1 MRRNLKNLFVLGGL
15 LLGASL
21 YAQEKTVTGTVT
33 DPEGFPVADAVVKTT
48 SGKEAFT
55 DENGVFSIEAK
66 QGDLVTVEAVGLPT
80 QTFAV
85 GAGTDYKVSLKP
97 SETVELEGAVVT
109 ALGITRDKKSL
120 GYASQEVKGDLL
132 TNSRSSNPLAALS
145 GNVAGA
151 QISTPSGNI
160 GGSARITLRGISSI
174 TGENRPL
181 IVIDGVP
188 MDNSNYNTTNTQ
200 RGAGGRDYGDASF
213 DINPDDIESMS
224 VLKGGPATAL
234 YGSRAGN
241 GVILITTKRGKKGR
255 DEITLNTGVSLESVS
270 IIPKL
275 QRLYGGGS
283 GPDFDEATINGKKYN
298 LVQYIVDESW
308 GPKYDPNKMVLAW
321 NAFDP
326 DVKSK
331 YLVETPW
338 VAPKNDVKSF
348 FNTGITYTNSVA
360 FAKSYEN
367 TTARLSLS
375 NVSQTGIVPNTEL
388 ERTSVGLVVDTKF
401 NDKFSAS
408 ANMNYVVSDAFNRP
422 EIGYGDNSVMQKML
436 QFGQRQLDYNE
447 MKDYKTAAGVQK
459 PWNRISWDDGTP
471 KYSDNPYW
479 LIYENTSNDK
489 RNRVYGNVE
498 LKYDILPGLYA
509 VGKAMFDHYDLK
521 VQERVAVGSAST
533 SGYSEQRRD
542 LTEVNYEGRL
552 HYNKKWD
559 QFSINAF
566 AGVNR
571 RDFKQSSLIG
581 QTNGGLIVAGLYN
594 LSNGYEAS
602 TVTNSSFHKRINS
615 VMGGASLGFADMVF
629 LDLGVRNDWSS
640 TLPMANN
647 SFFYPSAT
655 MSFVFSEAIKQNW
668 LTFGKIR
675 GGWSK
680 SGNDTDPYRL
690 RDVYVNN
697 TYNSVSFGDQPWF
710 LMNTAK
716 NNQFLKPETKKSW
729 EVGIEMAMFKS
740 RLSFDV
746 TYYNQ
751 TTTDLIFPVQLG
763 PETGYNNE
771 WMNAGEMVNKGIEAM
786 VNIVPVRTEEFE
798 WGMSFNFSKNE
809 NKLVSLTDGV
819 KNLIIGTAP
828 FNAQLVATV
837 GEKYG
842 QIRGTDFIYDD
853 QGNKVVGADGL
864 YLASDVKNLGSILP
878 DYNLG
883 IRNSISYKGFS
894 LSALL
899 DIQKGGKFFSV
910 SNQFGMYSGML
921 EETAANGVRENGIVS
936 NGVTGNVSK
945 NADGTYTVTNTAVN
959 TKNVDAQNYFVHYY
973 SGPAAQNVFDADYF
987 KLREVTLSYTF
998 PEKFRGPFANVV
1010 VTAFGRNLATWGLD
1024 NKNFDPEM
1032 STAGSGNVQ
1041 GFEGGSLPSTRSFG
1055 MNLKLQF

>member
-33 DPEGFPVADAVVKTT
+33 DSDGLPVADAVVKTT
-48 SGKEAFT
+48 SGKEAYT

-66 QGDLVTVEAVGLPT
+66 QGDLVTVEAMGLPT
-80 QTFAV
+80 QSFAV
-85 GAGTDYKVSLKP
+85 GTGSEYKVTLKP

-213 DINPDDIESMS
+213 DINPDDIETMS

-255 DEITLNTGVSLESVS
+255 DEITLNTGISLESVS

-275 QRLYGGGS
+275 QRLYGGGA
-283 GPDFDEATINGKKYN
+283 GPNFSQQTINGKTYN
-298 LVQYIVDESW
+298 LVGYTTDESW
-308 GPKYDPNKMVLAW
+308 GAKYDPNKMVLAW
-321 NAFDP
+321 DAFDP
-326 DVKSK
+326 DVKSR

-348 FNTGITYTNSVA
+348 FNTGITHTNSIA

-375 NVSQTGIVPNTEL
+375 NVKQTGIVPNTEL
-388 ERTSVGLVVDTKF
+388 ERTSVGLTVDTKF

-422 EIGYGDNSVMQKML
+422 EIGYGDNSVAQKMW
-436 QFGQRQLDYNE
+436 QFGQRQLDYEQLKN
-447 MKDYKTAAGVQK
+447 YKTLSGEQK
-459 PWNRISWDDGTP
+459 TWNRSAWNDPTP

-479 LIYENTSNDK
+479 IVYENTSNDK
-489 RNRVYGNVE
+489 RNRVYGNTE

-509 VGKAMFDHYDLK
+509 VGKVMFDHYDLK
-521 VQERVAVGSAST
+521 VQERVAEGSAAAS
-533 SGYSEQRRD
+533 SYREERRD
-542 LTEVNYEGRL
+542 LTETNYEGRI

-559 QFSINAF
+559 RFSINAF

-571 RDFKQSSLIG
+571 RDFKSSEMIG
-581 QTNGGLIVAGLYN
+581 QTNGKLIVKDLYN
-594 LSNGYEAS
+594 LGNSTEPATVSNAMR
-602 TVTNSSFHKRINS
+602 HKRINS
-615 VMGGASLGFADMVF
+615 VFGGASFGFADAF
-629 LDLGVRNDWSS
+629 FIDLGVRNDWSS
-640 TLPMANN
+640 TLPSDDN
-647 SFFYPSAT
+647 SFFYPSVTA
-655 MSFVFSEAIKQNW
+655 SLVFSELIKQDW

-675 GGWSK
+675 GGWSQ

-690 RDVYVNN
+690 RDTYLNN
-697 TYNSVSFGDQPWF
+697 AYGSIAFGGEPYF
-710 LMNTAK
+710 MMNTTK
-716 NNQFLKPETKKSW
+716 NNQYLKPETKKSW

-740 RLSFDV
+740 RLTFDV

-751 TTTDLIFPVQLG
+751 KTSDLIFAVQVG
-763 PETGYNNE
+763 PETGYSNQFL
-771 WMNAGEMVNKGIEAM
+771 NAGEMENKGIEAM
-786 VNIVPVRTEEFE
+786 VNIIPIRSKEFE
-798 WGMSFNFSKNE
+798 WGLSFNFAKNE
-809 NKLVSLTDGV
+809 NKLLSLTEGIQ
-819 KNLIIGTAP
+819 NLVLTNAP
-828 FNAQLVATV
+828 FNAQLVAAV

-842 QIRGTDFIYDD
+842 QIRGTDFVYDD
-853 QGNKVVGADGL
+853 QGNKVVGANGL
-864 YLASDVKNLGSILP
+864 YLSSDAKNLGSILP

-910 SNQFGMYSGML
+910 SNLFGMYSGML
-921 EETAANGVRENGIVS
+921 EETAANGVRENGVVS
-936 NGVTGNVSK
+936 QGVTGNVTK
-945 NADGTYTVTNTAVN
+945 NSDGTYTVTNTSQN
-959 TKNVDAQNYFVHYY
+959 TKSVAAKSYFYHYY

-998 PEKFRGPFANVV
+998 PEKFRGPFANIV

-1032 STAGSGNVQ
+1032 STAGSGNIQ

>member
-1 MRRNLKNLFVLGGL
+1 MFVLGGL

-21 YAQEKTVTGTVT
+21 YAQEKTVTGIVT
-33 DPEGFPVADAVVKTT
+33 DSDGIPVSDAVVKTT
-48 SGKEAFT
+48 SGKEAYT
-55 DENGVFSIEAK
+55 DDEGKFSIEAK
-66 QGDLVTVEAVGLPT
+66 QGDLVTVEAMGLPT
-80 QTFAV
+80 QTFVV
-85 GAGTDYKVSLKP
+85 GTGTSYNVSLKP
-97 SETVELEGAVVT
+97 TDTVELEGAVVT

-132 TNSRSSNPLAALS
+132 TNSRSSNPLTALS

-255 DEITLNTGVSLESVS
+255 DEITLNTGVSLEQVS

-275 QRLYGGGS
+275 QREYGGGA
-283 GPDFDEATINGKKYN
+283 GPNFQQQVINGKTYS
-298 LVQYIVDESW
+298 LVAYAVDESW
-308 GPKYDPNKMVLAW
+308 GPKFDPSKKVLAW

-326 DVKSK
+326 DDVAN
-331 YLVETPW
+331 YMVETPW

-348 FNTGITYTNSVA
+348 FNTGITYTNSIA

-375 NVSQTGIVPNTEL
+375 NVKQTGIVPNTEL

-408 ANMNYVVSDAFNRP
+408 ANMNYIVSDAFNRP
-422 EIGYGDNSVMQKML
+422 EIGYGDNSVVQKMW
-436 QFGQRQLDYNE
+436 QFGQRQLDYDQ
-447 MKDYKTAAGVQK
+447 MKNYKTAAGVQK
-459 PWNRISWDDGTP
+459 PWNRSAWNDGSA

-479 LIYENTSNDK
+479 IMYENTANDK

-509 VGKAMFDHYDLK
+509 VGKTMFDHYDLK
-521 VQERVAVGSAST
+521 VQERVAVGGAAT
-533 SGYSEQRRD
+533 SGYTEARRD

-552 HYNKKWD
+552 HFNKKWD
-559 QFSINAF
+559 TFSVNAF
-566 AGVNR
+566 VGANR
-571 RDFKQSSLIG
+571 RDYKRSSMIG
-581 QTNGGLIVAGLYN
+581 ATNGGLIVAGLYN
-594 LSNGYEAS
+594 LSNGSEPS
-602 TVTNSSFHKRINS
+602 TVTNGEFHKRINS
-615 VMGGASLGFADMVF
+615 VFGGASFGYDDFLF
-629 LDLGVRNDWSS
+629 LDLGARNDWSS
-640 TLPMANN
+640 TLPIANN
-647 SFFYPSAT
+647 AFFYPSAT
-655 MSFVFSEAIKQNW
+655 VSFVFSELIKADW
-668 LTFGKIR
+668 LNFAKIR

-680 SGNDTDPYRL
+680 SGNDTDPYNL
-690 RDVYVNN
+690 RDTYVNN
-697 TYNSVSFGDQPWF
+697 VYNSVAFGGEPYFMMSLD
-710 LMNTAK
+710 K
-716 NNQFLKPETKKSW
+716 NNPNLKPETKKSW
-729 EVGIEMAMFKS
+729 EVGVEMAMFKN
-740 RLSFDV
+740 RLTFDV
-746 TYYNQ
+746 TYYSQ
-751 TTTDLIFPVQLG
+751 KTSDLIFAVQVG
-763 PETGYNNE
+763 PETGFNRQYL
-771 WMNAGEMVNKGIEAM
+771 NAGEMENKGIEAM

-809 NKLVSLTDGV
+809 NTVLGLTDGIE
-819 KNLIIGTAP
+819 NLVLSNAP
-828 FNAQLVATV
+828 FNAQLVASV

-842 QIRGTDFIYDD
+842 QIRGTDFVYDS
-853 QGNKVVGADGL
+853 QGNKVVGDDGL
-864 YLASDVKNLGSILP
+864 YISSDVKNLGSILP

-883 IRNSISYKGFS
+883 IRNTVSYKGFS

-899 DIQKGGKFFSV
+899 DIQQGGKFFSV
-910 SNQFGMYSGML
+910 SNLFGMYSGML
-921 EETAANGVRENGIVS
+921 EETAVNGVRENGIVS
-936 NGVTGNVSK
+936 QGVTGNVTK
-945 NADGTYTVTNTAVN
+945 NADGTYTVTNTAAN
-959 TKNVDAQNYFVHYY
+959 TQSVGAQDYFTNYY
-973 SGPAAQNVFDADYF
+973 SGPAAQNIFDASYV

-1010 VTAFGRNLATWGLD
+1010 VSAFGRNLATWGLD

-1032 STAGSGNVQ
+1032 STAGSGNIQ

>member
-1 MRRNLKNLFVLGGL
+1 MRRNLKNLFVLGGI
-15 LLGASL
+15 LLGTSL

-33 DPEGFPVADAVVKTT
+33 DPEGFPVVDAVVKTT
-48 SGKEAFT
+48 SGKEAYT

-85 GAGTDYKVSLKP
+85 GAGTDYKVTLKP
-97 SETVELEGAVVT
+97 SDTVELEGAVVT

-132 TNSRSSNPLAALS
+132 TNSRSSNPLTALS

-160 GGSARITLRGISSI
+160 GGSARITLRGVSSI

-255 DEITLNTGVSLESVS
+255 DEIILNTGVSLESVS

-275 QRLYGGGS
+275 QRQYGGGS
-283 GPDFDEATINGKKYN
+283 GSTFQQETIDGKTYN
-298 LVQYIVDESW
+298 LVAYAIDESW
-308 GPKYDPNKMVLAW
+308 GPKYDPNTKVLAW

-326 DVKSK
+326 DDKAN
-331 YLVETPW
+331 YMVETPW

-348 FNTGITYTNSVA
+348 FNTGITYTNSLA

-375 NVSQTGIVPNTEL
+375 NVKQTGIVPNTEL
-388 ERTSVGLVVDTKF
+388 ERTSVGLTVDTKF

-422 EIGYGDNSVMQKML
+422 EIGYGDNSVIQKMW
-436 QFGQRQLDYNE
+436 QFGQRQLDYEQLKN
-447 MKDYKTAAGVQK
+447 YKTAAGIQK
-459 PWNRISWDDGTP
+459 PWNRFSYDDGRP

-479 LIYENTSNDK
+479 ILYENTSNDK
-489 RNRVYGNVE
+489 RNRIYGNVE

-521 VQERVAVGSAST
+521 VQERVAEGSAAT
-533 SGYSEQRRD
+533 SSYLEQRRD
-542 LTEVNYEGRL
+542 LTETNYEGRI

-559 QFSINAF
+559 RFSITAF

-571 RDFKQSSLIG
+571 RDYKRSTLIG

-594 LSNGYEAS
+594 LSNGKEPS
-602 TVTNSSFHKRINS
+602 TVTNAQFHKRINS
-615 VMGGASLGFADMVF
+615 VFGGASFGFDDVVF
-629 LDLGVRNDWSS
+629 LDLGARNDWSS
-640 TLPMANN
+640 TLPSADN

-655 MSFVFSEAIKQNW
+655 VSFVFSELAKASW
-668 LTFGKIR
+668 LNFGKIR
-675 GGWSK
+675 GGWSQ
-680 SGNDTDPYRL
+680 SGNDTDPYNL
-690 RDVYVNN
+690 RDIYLNN
-697 TYNSVSFGDQPWF
+697 AYNSIAFGGDPYF
-710 LMNTAK
+710 MLNTDK
-716 NNQFLKPETKKSW
+716 NNPYLKPETKKSW
-729 EVGIEMAMFKS
+729 EVGVEMAMFKS

-746 TYYNQ
+746 TYYEQ
-751 TTTDLIFPVQLG
+751 RTSDLIFPVQVG
-763 PETGYNNE
+763 PETGYNRQYL
-771 WMNAGEMVNKGIEAM
+771 NAGEMLNKGIEAM

-809 NKLVSLTDGV
+809 NKVIELTEGIENLVLS
-819 KNLIIGTAP
+819 NAP
-828 FNAQLVATV
+828 FKAQLVASV

-842 QIRGTDFIYDD
+842 QIRGTDFIYDS
-853 QGNKVVGADGL
+853 QGNKVVGDDGL
-864 YLASDVKNLGSILP
+864 YLASDIKNLGSILP

-883 IRNSISYKGFS
+883 IRNSISYKGVS

-910 SNQFGMYSGML
+910 SNLFGMYSGML

-936 NGVTGNVSK
+936 QGVTGNVTK

-959 TKNVDAQNYFVHYY
+959 TQNVSAQNYFVNYY
-973 SGPAAQNVFDADYF
+973 GGPDAQNVFDASYV

-998 PEKFRGPFANVV
+998 PERFRGPFANVV

-1032 STAGSGNVQ
+1032 STAGSGNIQ

>member
-1 MRRNLKNLFVLGGL
+1 MRRNLKNLFVLGGI
-15 LLGASL
+15 LLGTSL

-48 SGKEAFT
+48 SGKEVYT

-85 GAGTDYKVSLKP
+85 GAGTDYKVTLKP
-97 SETVELEGAVVT
+97 SEIVELEGAVVT

-188 MDNSNYNTTNTQ
+188 LDNSNYNSTNTQ

-255 DEITLNTGVSLESVS
+255 D
-270 IIPKL
+270 
-275 QRLYGGGS
+275 
-283 GPDFDEATINGKKYN
+283 F
-298 LVQYIVDESW
+298 
-308 GPKYDPNKMVLAW
+308 
-321 NAFDP
+321 
-326 DVKSK
+326 
-331 YLVETPW
+331 
-338 VAPKNDVKSF
+338 KN
-348 FNTGITYTNSVA
+348 
-360 FAKSYEN
+360 
-367 TTARLSLS
+367 
-375 NVSQTGIVPNTEL
+375 
-388 ERTSVGLVVDTKF
+388 
-401 NDKFSAS
+401 
-408 ANMNYVVSDAFNRP
+408 
-422 EIGYGDNSVMQKML
+422 
-436 QFGQRQLDYNE
+436 
-447 MKDYKTAAGVQK
+447 
-459 PWNRISWDDGTP
+459 
-471 KYSDNPYW
+471 
-479 LIYENTSNDK
+479 
-489 RNRVYGNVE
+489 
-498 LKYDILPGLYA
+498 
-509 VGKAMFDHYDLK
+509 
-521 VQERVAVGSAST
+521 
-533 SGYSEQRRD
+533 
-542 LTEVNYEGRL
+542 
-552 HYNKKWD
+552 
-559 QFSINAF
+559 
-566 AGVNR
+566 
-571 RDFKQSSLIG
+571 SLIDAT
-581 QTNGGLIVAGLYN
+581 TNGGLIIKNLYN
-594 LSNGYEAS
+594 LSNGYEPA
-602 TVTNSSFHKRINS
+602 TVTNGEYHKRINS
-615 VMGGASLGFADMVF
+615 VFGGASLGFADMLY

-640 TLPMANN
+640 TLPSSNN

-655 MSFVFSEAIKQNW
+655 LSFVFSEVIKQNW

-680 SGNDTDPYRL
+680 SGNDTDPYKL
-690 RDVYVNN
+690 NDIYLNSI
-697 TYNSVSFGDQPWF
+697 YNSVSFGGDPYF
-710 LMNTAK
+710 MMSLDK
-716 NNQFLKPETKKSW
+716 NNPNLRPETKKSW
-729 EVGIEMAMFKS
+729 EIGLEMAMFKS

-751 TTTDLIFPVQLG
+751 KTSDLIFPVQVG
-763 PETGYNNE
+763 PDTGYNRQYL
-771 WMNAGEMVNKGIEAM
+771 NAGEMENKGIEAM
-786 VNIVPVRTEEFE
+786 VNIVPIRTEEFE
-798 WGMSFNFSKNE
+798 WGMSFNFAKNE
-809 NKLVSLTDGV
+809 NKLLSLTEDIE
-819 KNLIIGTAP
+819 NLVLTNAP
-828 FNAQLVATV
+828 FNAQLVAAV

-842 QIRGTDFIYDD
+842 QIRGTDFVYDD
-853 QGNKVVGADGL
+853 KGNKVVGADGL
-864 YLASDVKNLGSILP
+864 YLSSDIKNLGSILP

-883 IRNSISYKGFS
+883 IRNSFSYKGFS

-899 DIQKGGKFFSV
+899 DIQKGGKYFST
-910 SNQFGMYSGML
+910 SNIFGMNSGML

-936 NGVTGNVSK
+936 KGVVWDATANGNQGAYVE
-945 NADGTYTVTNTAVN
+945 N
-959 TKNVDAQNYFVHYY
+959 TKVVEAMEYFPHYY
-973 SGPAAQNVFDADYF
+973 SGPAAQNVFDASYV

-998 PEKFRGPFANVV
+998 PERFRGPFANVV

-1032 STAGSGNVQ
+1032 TTAGSGNIQ

>member
-1 MRRNLKNLFVLGGL
+1 MRRNLKNLFVLGGI
-15 LLGASL
+15 LLGTSL

-48 SGKEAFT
+48 SGKEAYT

-85 GAGTDYKVSLKP
+85 GAGTNYKVTLKP
-97 SETVELEGAVVT
+97 SDTVELEGAVVT

-160 GGSARITLRGISSI
+160 GGSARITLRGVSSI

-181 IVIDGVP
+181 IIVDGVP
-188 MDNSNYNTTNTQ
+188 MDNSNYNSTNTQ

-270 IIPKL
+270 ILPKL
-275 QRLYGGGS
+275 QKQYGAGS
-283 GPDFDEATINGKKYN
+283 GDDFATTTINGKTYN
-298 LVQYIVDESW
+298 LVAYQIDESW
-308 GPKYDPNKMVLAW
+308 GPKYDPNKKVLAW
-321 NAFDP
+321 DAFDP
-326 DVKSK
+326 NDAKN

-338 VAPKNDVKSF
+338 VSPKNDVKSF
-348 FNTGITYTNSVA
+348 FNTGITYTNSLA
-360 FAKSYEN
+360 FSKSYEN

-375 NVSQTGIVPNTEL
+375 NVKQTGIVPNTEL
-388 ERTSVGLVVDTKF
+388 ERTSVGLAVDTKF

-436 QFGQRQLDYNE
+436 QFGQRQLDYERLKN
-447 MKDYKTAAGVQK
+447 YKTVTGEQK
-459 PWNRISWDDGTP
+459 SWNRTAWNDATP

-479 LIYENTSNDK
+479 TIYENTSDDK
-489 RNRVYGNVE
+489 RNRIYGNVE

-509 VGKAMFDHYDLK
+509 VGKVLFDHYDYNI
-521 VQERVAVGSAST
+521 QERVAVGSQAT
-533 SGYSEQRRD
+533 SSYSEQKRT
-542 LTEVNYEGRL
+542 LTETNYEGRI
-552 HYNKKWD
+552 HYNKKWER
-559 QFSINAF
+559 FSVNAF

-571 RDFKQSSLIG
+571 RDYQTSRLSGF
-581 QTNGGLIVAGLYN
+581 TNGGLIVSGLYS
-594 LSNGYEAS
+594 LSNSAETA
-602 TVTNSSFHKRINS
+602 TVTQNKTHKRINS
-615 VMGGASLGFADMVF
+615 VFGGASFGFDDVLF
-629 LDLGVRNDWSS
+629 LDLGARNDWSS
-640 TLPMANN
+640 TLPTNN
-647 SFFYPSAT
+647 NDFFYPSAT
-655 MSFVFSEAIKQNW
+655 VSFVFSELAKASW
-668 LTFGKIR
+668 LNFGKIR

-690 RDVYVNN
+690 VDFFIN
-697 TYNSVSFGDQPWF
+697 TTYPSTTFLGSPYF
-710 LMNTAK
+710 LMDLNK
-716 NNQFLKPETKKSW
+716 NYRDLKPETKKSW
-729 EVGIEMAMFKS
+729 EVGVEMAMFKN

-751 TTTDLIFPVQLG
+751 KTSDLIFNVQTG
-763 PETGYNNE
+763 PETGYNSKL
-771 WMNAGEMVNKGIEAM
+771 MNAGEMENKGIEAM
-786 VNIVPVRTEEFE
+786 LNIVPIRTEEFE
-798 WGMSFNFSKNE
+798 WGMSFNFAKNE
-809 NKLVSLTDGV
+809 NKLISLTEGIQ
-819 KNLIIGTAP
+819 NLILTNAP
-828 FNAQLVATV
+828 FNAQLVAAV

-842 QIRGTDFIYDD
+842 QIRGTDFVYDD
-853 QGNKVVGADGL
+853 NGNKVVGEDGL
-864 YLASDVKNLGSILP
+864 YISSDIKNLGSILP

-883 IRNSISYKGFS
+883 IRNSFSYKGFS
-894 LSALL
+894 LSALI
-899 DIQKGGKFFSV
+899 DIQKGGKYFST
-910 SNQFGMYSGML
+910 SNLFGNYAGML
-921 EETAANGVRENGIVS
+921 EETAANGVRENGVIS
-936 NGVTGNVSK
+936 QGVVWNET
-945 NADGTYTVTNTAVN
+945 TNTYEENKQV
-959 TKNVDAQNYFVHYY
+959 VSAQDYFVNFYG
-973 SGPAAQNVFDADYF
+973 GPAAQNVFDADYF

-998 PEKFRGPFANVV
+998 PERLRGPFANVV

-1032 STAGSGNVQ
+1032 STAGSGNIQ

>member
-33 DPEGFPVADAVVKTT
+33 DSDGLPVQDAVVKTT
-48 SGKEAFT
+48 SGKEAYT

-66 QGDLVTVEAVGLPT
+66 QGDVVTVEGMGLPT
-80 QTFAV
+80 QSFAV
-85 GAGTDYKVSLKP
+85 GTSTEYKVTLKP
-97 SETVELEGAVVT
+97 SDTVELEGAVVT

-181 IVIDGVP
+181 IVVDGIP
-188 MDNSNYNTTNTQ
+188 MDNSNYNSTNTQ

-213 DINPDDIESMS
+213 DINPDDIETMS

-255 DEITLNTGVSLESVS
+255 DEITLNTGVSLEQVS
-270 IIPKL
+270 ILPRL
-275 QRLYGGGS
+275 QKEYGAGS
-283 GPDFDEATINGKKYN
+283 GNTGKFSQQTINGKTYN
-298 LVQYIVDESW
+298 MVSYQVDESW
-308 GPKYDPNKMVLAW
+308 GPKYDPNRMVLQWDAL
-321 NAFDP
+321 DP
-326 DVKSK
+326 MDAAN

-338 VAPKNDVKSF
+338 VSPKNDVKSF
-348 FNTGITYTNSVA
+348 FNTGITYTNSLA
-360 FAKSYEN
+360 FSKSYEN

-375 NVSQTGIVPNTEL
+375 NVKQSGIVPNTEL
-388 ERTSVGLVVDTKF
+388 ERTSVGLAVDTKF

-408 ANMNYVVSDAFNRP
+408 GNINYVVSDAFNRP

-436 QFGQRQLDYNE
+436 QFGQRSLDYERLKN
-447 MKDYKTAAGVQK
+447 YKTVTGEQK
-459 PWNRISWDDGTP
+459 TWNRSAWNDATP

-479 LIYENTSNDK
+479 TIYENTSNDK
-489 RNRVYGNVE
+489 RNRIYGNVE

-521 VQERVAVGSAST
+521 VQERVAVGSQAT
-533 SGYSEQRRD
+533 SSYHEQRRD
-542 LTEVNYEGRL
+542 LTEVNYEGRI
-552 HYNKKWD
+552 HYNKKWEG
-559 QFSINAF
+559 FSISAF

-571 RDFKQSSLIG
+571 RDFKNSLIDAT
-581 QTNGGLIVAGLYN
+581 TNGGLIIKNLYN
-594 LSNGYEAS
+594 LSNGYEPA
-602 TVTNSSFHKRINS
+602 TVVNAEYHKRINS
-615 VMGGASLGFADMVF
+615 VFGGASFGFADMLY

-640 TLPMANN
+640 TLPIQNN
-647 SFFYPSAT
+647 SFFYPSGT
-655 MSFVFSEAIKQNW
+655 LSFVFSELIKESW

-680 SGNDTDPYRL
+680 SGNDTDPYKL
-690 RDVYVNN
+690 NDIYVN
-697 TYNSVSFGDQPWF
+697 TGITSMPSVSFGGQPWF
-710 LMNTAK
+710 LMGLDK
-716 NNQFLKPETKKSW
+716 NNPNLRPETKKSW

-740 RLSFDV
+740 RLTFDV

-751 TTTDLIFPVQLG
+751 KTSDLIFPVQVG
-763 PETGYNNE
+763 PETGYNRQYL
-771 WMNAGEMVNKGIEAM
+771 NAGEMENKGIEAM
-786 VNIVPVRTEEFE
+786 VNIVPIRTEEFE
-798 WGMSFNFSKNE
+798 WGLSFNFSKNQ
-809 NKLVSLTDGV
+809 NKLLSLTEGIN
-819 KNLIIGTAP
+819 NLVLTNAP
-828 FNAQLVATV
+828 FNAQLVASV

-842 QIRGTDFIYDD
+842 QIKGTDFVYDE
-853 QGNKVVGADGL
+853 QGNKVVGDDGL
-864 YLASDVKNLGSILP
+864 YLSSDIKNLGSILP

-883 IRNSISYKGFS
+883 IRNSFSYKGFS
-894 LSALL
+894 LSALV
-899 DIQKGGKFFSV
+899 DIQKGGKYFST
-910 SNQFGMYSGML
+910 SNLFGMNSGML
-921 EETAANGVRENGIVS
+921 EETVANGVRENGIVS
-936 NGVTGNVSK
+936 QGVVWNSTSK
-945 NADGTYTVTNTAVN
+945 AYETNTKVVQAME
-959 TKNVDAQNYFVHYY
+959 YFPHYY
-973 SGPAAQNVFDADYF
+973 SGPAAQNVFDASYV
-987 KLREVTLSYTF
+987 KLREVTLSYAF
-998 PEKFRGPFANVV
+998 PEKFRGPFANVIIS
-1010 VTAFGRNLATWGLD
+1010 AFGRNLGTWGLD

-1032 STAGSGNVQ
+1032 STAGSGNIQ